1 MKTRYTKSNIITYEV
16 KNIISRRKEVLP
28 TILLVIEQKDLP
40 LVAITHKN
48 SFSQFLG
55 ILEFPH
61 NLKIL
66 NQIPAV
72 KWQPKNKW
80 FLSSTLARQKTQE
93 TELVRP
99 HLRSLSWVANL
110 SWMANQTIKRMS
122 HDSLWKPNRMVP
134 VYNWH
139 SRSKM
144 ISYRAKSECPGRIKR
159 PRDGVFFRD
168 IKMIIHT
175 AILDGHKVS

>member
-1 MKTRYTKSNIITYEV
+1 MATEKQVVPFLDSSPTKNARNRVGETPLEKLILGSQ
-16 KNIISRRKEVLP
+16 SVL
-28 TILLVIEQKDLP
+28 D
-40 LVAITHKN
+40 
-48 SFSQFLG
+48 G
-55 ILEFPH
+55 
-61 NLKIL
+61 
-66 NQIPAV
+66 
-72 KWQPKNKW
+72 QPN
-80 FLSSTLARQKTQE
+80 
-93 TELVRP
+93 
-99 HLRSLSWVANL
+99 N
-110 SWMANQTIKRMS
+110 KRMS

-144 ISYRAKSECPGRIKR
+144 ISYRANSECPGRIKR